1 MKKIFTK
8 DWLELH
14 PYASVD
20 TTDVYYTNIANSIY
34 EILETTGM
42 VNSFEPEES
51 KQIAIRM
58 AAYFEDV
65 ISKLGIWSYFIN
77 EQKKLTGN
85 YLPFYTISDRYYDDE
100 ANYEDVRFLLWHFTQ
115 QYHGFRKGTFVNP
128 DNPAN
133 DAAGQLIYNL
143 FCDEWTTAPENEK
156 MQNLFNKET
165 RYDSMEKYQTLL
177 EWFHYHS
184 YLLTDTNDELQAYI
198 KQFMG
203 QAKKEGKELQDL
215 IFNLYH
221 NLAFD
226 GQTVLFAHTSP
237 ESLLHILPE
246 DHPDREMSK
255 QIADESV
262 TSRLTEEG
270 RKKNAGYCE
279 KFKAAADDQP
289 LTYFENMAA
298 AVKFIIEEA
307 KIDKEEV
314 KLPANNDQIRVAA
327 YARPDVGVQ
336 LIIKDVEVI
345 KDEKNPYYDAQ
356 AAAEKAISF
365 FIVRHCDYEMLEEL
379 EKNNMLADAHT
390 KSLESEGRGYDIIH
404 QNWQFMARYF
414 LRERPASEYVI
425 APEKPEE
432 KPEEKEGGK
441 A

>member
-65 ISKLGIWSYFIN
+65 ISKLGIWSYVIN

-156 MQNLFNKET
+156 MQNLFDKET

-203 QAKKEGKELQDL
+203 QAKKEGRNFR
-215 IFNLYH
+215 I
-221 NLAFD
+221 
-226 GQTVLFAHTSP
+226 
-237 ESLLHILPE
+237 
-246 DHPDREMSK
+246 
-255 QIADESV
+255 
-262 TSRLTEEG
+262 
-270 RKKNAGYCE
+270 
-279 KFKAAADDQP
+279 
-289 LTYFENMAA
+289 
-298 AVKFIIEEA
+298 
-307 KIDKEEV
+307 
-314 KLPANNDQIRVAA
+314 
-327 YARPDVGVQ
+327 
-336 LIIKDVEVI
+336 
-345 KDEKNPYYDAQ
+345 
-356 AAAEKAISF
+356 
-365 FIVRHCDYEMLEEL
+365 
-379 EKNNMLADAHT
+379 
-390 KSLESEGRGYDIIH
+390 
-404 QNWQFMARYF
+404 
-414 LRERPASEYVI
+414 
-425 APEKPEE
+425 
-432 KPEEKEGGK
+432 
-441 A
+441 

>member
-65 ISKLGIWSYFIN
+65 ISKLGIWSYVIN

-156 MQNLFNKET
+156 MQNLFDKET

-246 DHPDREMSK
+246 DHPDREMFQ

-279 KFKAAADDQP
+279 KFKAAAGDQP

-314 KLPANNDQIRVAA
+314 KASGQQRSD
-327 YARPDVGVQ
+327 
-336 LIIKDVEVI
+336 
-345 KDEKNPYYDAQ
+345 
-356 AAAEKAISF
+356 
-365 FIVRHCDYEMLEEL
+365 
-379 EKNNMLADAHT
+379 
-390 KSLESEGRGYDIIH
+390 KSGCVCKTRCRRTVDHQGCRGY
-404 QNWQFMARYF
+404 Q
-414 LRERPASEYVI
+414 
-425 APEKPEE
+425 
-432 KPEEKEGGK
+432 G
-441 A
+441 